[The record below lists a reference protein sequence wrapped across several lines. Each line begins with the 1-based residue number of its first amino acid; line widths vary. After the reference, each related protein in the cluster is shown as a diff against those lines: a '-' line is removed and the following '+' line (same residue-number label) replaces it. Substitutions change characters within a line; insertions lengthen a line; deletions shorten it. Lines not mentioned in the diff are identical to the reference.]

1 VLIVD
6 PDAAR
11 LADIGAAC
19 TGDGRS
25 DLPRFAACE
34 SVLPAALMSDE
45 RFRKELETAY
55 DRLSAPQAALTPE
68 LS

>member
-1 VLIVD
+1 
-6 PDAAR
+6 
-11 LADIGAAC
+11 
-19 TGDGRS
+19 
-25 DLPRFAACE
+25 
-34 SVLPAALMSDE
+34 MSDE